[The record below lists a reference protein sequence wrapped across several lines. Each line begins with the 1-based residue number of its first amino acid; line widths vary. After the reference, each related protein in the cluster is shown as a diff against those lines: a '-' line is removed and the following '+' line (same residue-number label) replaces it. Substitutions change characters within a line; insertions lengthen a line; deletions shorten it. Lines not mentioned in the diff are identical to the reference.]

1 MSESIAAP
9 GGGVFW
15 ERRGS
20 EGPWPCACCCRGQA
34 FPAAP
39 SVPEGTRTTESS
51 EERQARPR
59 AGETQKGG
67 RGGADG
73 PCRHPNMSSAKV
85 LFLRGRWQPLSPI
98 WLNDVK
104 QGTSFT
110 RWWRR
115 RRTTPLQTPC
125 PRGGPQPRC
134 AWPGAHAPRPRP
146 DPGAPREPR
155 RLPEDEAVI
164 CSVRTAVS
172 CHQACLLQSVPVR
185 AVENLPW
192 PV

>member
-1 MSESIAAP
+1 MCLLLPGAGVPCSPIGP
-9 GGGVFW
+9 GGDPNDRIL
-15 ERRGS
+15 RR
-20 EGPWPCACCCRGQA
+20 
-34 FPAAP
+34 AA
-39 SVPEGTRTTESS
+39 SAASCGRNPEGG
-51 EERQARPR
+51 A
-59 AGETQKGG
+59 
-67 RGGADG
+67 GGADG

-134 AWPGAHAPRPRP
+134 AWPGAHAPRPQP

-172 CHQACLLQSVPVR
+172 CRQACLLQSVPVR